1 MKTLRTVFAY
11 FIILVLFF
19 FKFVSS
25 TYAGQIANEQNPGL
39 GKQIQ
44 TFLPQEV
51 LREAFKRISS
61 TELTKS
67 RFSFFFNGR
76 QFVATTTINQSFQAY
91 LDSLYQNSIGAVSAI
106 VCIDPISGRIEAMSG
121 FDRIT
126 PLSKVWTSRLVPS
139 ASLFKIITAAGAME
153 FHFLGPRSTLYFNGR
168 RHTLYKYQLEDKK
181 NRYTTKVTLAEAFAK
196 SINPVFG
203 KLGISV
209 LGKAEI
215 LEMARRFLW
224 ESPIPFELP
233 VKISPLDIGP
243 EQYNLAEVASGFNR
257 KTRITALHEA
267 LLSAAVANGG
277 VIMAP
282 SFIDSV
288 VEKGGEMVYQ
298 NRFYPLKRAVNPKT
312 ARLLN
317 HLMQETVKSG
327 TAKRAFRGWKKD
339 KVLSRLVIGGKT
351 GTIDSDYH
359 HFRYD
364 LFTGFACDS
373 KTGRCLAV
381 GVFVAHEGVLGRRSA
396 SYARLAFRKY
406 FEITE
411 Q

>member
-1 MKTLRTVFAY
+1 LKTLKTVFAF
-11 FIILVLFF
+11 FIISVLFF
-19 FKFVSS
+19 QYVSA
-25 TYAGQIANEQNPGL
+25 TNAGGISNEQNLRL
-39 GKQIQ
+39 GRQIQ
-44 TFLPQEV
+44 SFLPQEV
-51 LREAFKRISS
+51 LRKAFNHISS
-61 TELTKS
+61 TELTKR

-76 QFVATTTINQSFQAY
+76 QFVATTTINQSLQAY
-91 LDSLYQNSIGAVSAI
+91 LDSLYEDSIGAMSAI
-106 VCIDPISGRIEAMSG
+106 VCIDPISGRIAAMSG
-121 FDRIT
+121 FDRMT
-126 PLSKVWTSRLVPS
+126 PFSRVWTSRLVPS
-139 ASLFKIITAAGAME
+139 ASLFKIVTAAGAME
-153 FHFLGPRSTLYFNGR
+153 LHLLGPRSSLYFNGR

-203 KLGISV
+203 KLGISI
-209 LGKAEI
+209 LGREGI

-233 VKISPLDIGP
+233 VKVSPLEIGP
-243 EQYNLAEVASGFNR
+243 DPYNLAEVASGFNR

-267 LLSAAVANGG
+267 LISAAVANGG

-317 HLMQETVKSG
+317 QLMQETVKSG

-351 GTIDSDYH
+351 GTIDSDDH
-359 HFRYD
+359 RFRYD
-364 LFTGFACDS
+364 LFTGFACSS

-406 FEITE
+406 FEIIE
-411 Q
+411 E